1 MTRDAR
7 QVPMPGVGRFLSEIE
22 VSQLDHYELFWLARQ
37 LRKRL
42 GQLIDQADMRGDGP
56 LVDGL
61 CQEARQYFTPG
72 LRW

>member
-1 MTRDAR
+1 MNLDSR
-7 QVPMPGVGRFLSEIE
+7 QIPMSGVGRFLSEIE
-22 VSQLDHYELFWLARQ
+22 VSQLDRYELFWLARQ

-56 LVDGL
+56 LVNGL
-61 CQEARQYFTPG
+61 CEEARIYFTPG